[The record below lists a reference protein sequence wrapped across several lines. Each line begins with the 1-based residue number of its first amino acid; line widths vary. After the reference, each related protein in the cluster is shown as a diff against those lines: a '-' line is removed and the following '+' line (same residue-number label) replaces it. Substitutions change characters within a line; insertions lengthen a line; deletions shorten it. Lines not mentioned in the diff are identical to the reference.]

1 MAIIKSEWH
10 GLYREKWGRDRLQ
23 PESFAHPAKAAYG
36 LAVRIA
42 EYLLEQGYIQSSTI
56 LPVSRS
62 MVEYITC
69 PRNYIHVQIVESQEY
84 KVSGAL
90 PVQEKHEQEPRLP
103 NARQEY
109 APCVETNSPTYQVS
123 TRHTVA
129 KNASTRETAGVS
141 QSYANNVEMDSLLTP
156 LMNGNT
162 VQIPATKRPLLATNI
177 NEERNRSTEP
187 TNLVTLELVEPP
199 TGSGEADVVNSTTE
213 CSGKKLARNSEM
225 KSGNA
230 KSAGRPTTSK
240 STIKSP
246 IGIARTTAERTW
258 QYYVLPVTEKLISL
272 LIEQYPKY
280 FPLGKRAWLENR
292 KTVTFAYLVGGDS
305 IILVGDTVLDPFGGI
320 GGFALPLLERGVN
333 VILVELEARFND
345 MGQGCECTGIS
356 KEDWIRFQG
365 RYDKTRYLD
374 GRYWCPRC
382 VMQAQT
388 IPPRKFNPFK
398 FTSDEWMTWNDRGF
412 HQPTLFG
419 SISSA
424 TYERNSGRIPF
435 TEPHHYT
442 GNLEAWNEAGYDG
455 RAVMFQGDSRHLC
468 EVLAGAGFAGAVSSP
483 PYASSLNNQRPGN
496 SSIDDS
502 KMKYER
508 GKSTCQQHGQ
518 LKDPLCYGSTP
529 GQLASLPEGDAPQV
543 PQAGAVVSS
552 MPFLDNGRGD
562 QRKNGGITDQ
572 DFRTDRTGQVSGT
585 FYGLTPGNLGNLPA
599 GDPPARYTNF
609 EGVNHESATESAGN
623 SPDVPFRNERD
634 GDSRKA
640 QSDRHESLSNTQTGW
655 AANQEPE
662 RCLDECLPE
671 RTGNSVG
678 NLDQLSIVART
689 NREKGREDTGQE
701 PLELERR
708 QGPERVQEDQK
719 ERGLCEL
726 RGNEPPSHSSLES
739 RPLRQSGGESTG
751 IVQEL
756 SCTSPCRD
764 AKQSAQGGEANTE
777 VKWPGRMDKVG
788 DPQRRGDR
796 NMTAEYGA
804 TEGQLGAMRE
814 GVAVQVQASVSSPPF
829 EASVNTMSEK
839 AVKRY
844 DGWAKNPD
852 GSNRVARSLI
862 GNGYG
867 QADGQLGTES
877 GTTFWAASAEIMRQV
892 YQVLAPGAVAVW
904 VCKAFVR
911 KGERVDFPGQWQALG
926 ESCGFETLEIIR
938 AWLVEDNGA
947 QHTLDGGLDIRQ
959 VQRKSFFRL
968 LAEQKGSPK
977 IDYEIVLIQRKV
989 KE

>member
-1 MAIIKSEWH
+1 M
-10 GLYREKWGRDRLQ
+10 
-23 PESFAHPAKAAYG
+23 PHPKASKPW
-36 LAVRIA
+36 
-42 EYLLEQGYIQSSTI
+42 E
-56 LPVSRS
+56 
-62 MVEYITC
+62 
-69 PRNYIHVQIVESQEY
+69 VQQ
-84 KVSGAL
+84 
-90 PVQEKHEQEPRLP
+90 
-103 NARQEY
+103 
-109 APCVETNSPTYQVS
+109 
-123 TRHTVA
+123 
-129 KNASTRETAGVS
+129 
-141 QSYANNVEMDSLLTP
+141 
-156 LMNGNT
+156 
-162 VQIPATKRPLLATNI
+162 
-177 NEERNRSTEP
+177 ERNIKYVALTRAKQ
-187 TNLVTLELVEPP
+187 EL
-199 TGSGEADVVNSTTE
+199 
-213 CSGKKLARNSEM
+213 
-225 KSGNA
+225 
-230 KSAGRPTTSK
+230 
-240 STIKSP
+240 
-246 IGIARTTAERTW
+246 
-258 QYYVLPVTEKLISL
+258 
-272 LIEQYPKY
+272 
-280 FPLGKRAWLENR
+280 
-292 KTVTFAYLVGGDS
+292 YLV
-305 IILVGDTVLDPFGGI
+305 
-320 GGFALPLLERGVN
+320 N
-333 VILVELEARFND
+333 
-345 MGQGCECTGIS
+345 
-356 KEDWIRFQG
+356 
-365 RYDKTRYLD
+365 
-374 GRYWCPRC
+374 
-382 VMQAQT
+382 
-388 IPPRKFNPFK
+388 
-398 FTSDEWMTWNDRGF
+398 
-412 HQPTLFG
+412 
-419 SISSA
+419 
-424 TYERNSGRIPF
+424 
-435 TEPHHYT
+435 
-442 GNLEAWNEAGYDG
+442 
-455 RAVMFQGDSRHLC
+455 
-468 EVLAGAGFAGAVSSP
+468 
-483 PYASSLNNQRPGN
+483 
-496 SSIDDS
+496 
-502 KMKYER
+502 
-508 GKSTCQQHGQ
+508 
-518 LKDPLCYGSTP
+518 GSTP